1 MIADEAHRSQYREL
15 ARNLRKAIPDA
26 SFMGFTAI
34 PIELQDR
41 DTYLVFGAP
50 IGIYSMDKARR
61 HKVVVP
67 IYYEPRLS
75 ELHLTHEFIDEE
87 FEELSE
93 FMSPE
98 EKEALKRK
106 FARLE
111 RLILNPERL
120 SKIARDIV
128 DHFNNRCQEIEGKAM
143 VVTISRKV
151 AVMLYEE
158 MVKQP
163 DAPSLAVVISGNRSK
178 DPEEYWQ
185 HLRNRHELEELL

>member
-1 MIADEAHRSQYREL
+1 MCIRDSREL
-15 ARNLRKAIPDA
+15 ARNLRKAIPYA
-26 SFMGFTAI
+26 SFMGFTAT

-87 FEELSE
+87 FEEISE

-120 SKIARDIV
+120 SKI
-128 DHFNNRCQEIEGKAM
+128 EGY
-143 VVTISRKV
+143 S
-151 AVMLYEE
+151 
-158 MVKQP
+158 
-163 DAPSLAVVISGNRSK
+163 
-178 DPEEYWQ
+178 
-185 HLRNRHELEELL
+185 